1 MSSINWRHT
10 EHVRGCQ
17 SEPHI
22 PGPLTTA
29 VLLVGMMM
37 ATANALLAF
46 VCFVRP
52 ISVVYE
58 DAASGR
64 PRA

>member
-1 MSSINWRHT
+1 
-10 EHVRGCQ
+10 
-17 SEPHI
+17 
-22 PGPLTTA
+22 
-29 VLLVGMMM
+29 MMM